1 MFPRALVLALG
12 FGLFLPFDV
21 AAAPAAGWKT
31 GAASIAITPDLP
43 MWMSGYGSRKKPGE
57 QVALPL
63 HAKALAIEDAGG
75 GRVVIVTTDLLGI
88 PRVLRLAVEA
98 EAKTRYGLAREQLLL
113 NASHTHSGP
122 ELRGVRT
129 SLNDLDPARSERVA
143 AYQAQVQERI
153 VTVIGQ
159 ALERRK
165 PSTLAFSKARAGFA
179 MNRRK
184 DYRLT
189 PGSPGYDKVP
199 NPYGPVDHDVPVL
212 IATDSGGRTQAIL
225 FGYACH
231 NTTSG
236 DYAFHGDYAGFAQ
249 ANLEETYPGVV
260 ALFMTGCGGDQNP
273 YPRGPMVPGQSALD
287 LARRHGVALA
297 TAVAAALNAHPRPV
311 TGPVASRLEDVAL
324 AYLPAPSRAELEERL
339 RAKSEADRD
348 YARVLLEWLTRDGRL
363 PEHYPYPVQV
373 IHFGRDLALVG
384 LASETVVDFS
394 LRLKRELNMP
404 AVWVAGYCNDFMG
417 YIPSRR
423 IWDEGGYEGGGAMT
437 YWRDTMYRVL
447 HPNRWDSTV
456 EEKIVGKVH
465 ELHQQ
470 LTGTTR

>member
-1 MFPRALVLALG
+1 MILRTSLFALVL
-12 FGLFLPFDV
+12 GLLWPV
-21 AAAPAAGWKT
+21 EILAAAASWKI

-43 MWMSGYGSRKKPGE
+43 MWMSGYGARKKPGE
-57 QVALPL
+57 QVAVPL
-63 HAKALAIEDAGG
+63 HAKALAIDDAAG

-88 PRVLRLAVEA
+88 PRVLRQAVET
-98 EAKTRYGLAREQLLL
+98 EAQRRFGLAREQLLL

-122 ELRGVRT
+122 ELRGVKT
-129 SLNDLDPARSERVA
+129 SLNDLDPVRSKRVA
-143 AYQAQVQERI
+143 AYQAEVQEKI
-153 VTVIGQ
+153 VTVIAQ
-159 ALERRK
+159 ALERRQ
-165 PSTLAFSKARAGFA
+165 PATLAFSKARAGFA

-184 DYRLT
+184 DYSLT
-189 PGSPGYDKVP
+189 PESPGYNKVP

-212 IATDSGGRTQAIL
+212 VATDSGVRTQAIL

-273 YPRGPMVPGQSALD
+273 YPRGPMVPGQSAIE
-287 LARRHGVALA
+287 LARRHGVSLA
-297 TAVAAALNAHPRPV
+297 SAVAAALNAHPRPLQ
-311 TGPVASRLEDVAL
+311 GSIASRLEDVAL
-324 AYLPAPSRAELEERL
+324 PYLTVPTRAELEERT
-339 RAKSEADRD
+339 RAKNEADRD
-348 YARVLLEWLTRDGRL
+348 YAQVLLEWLTRDGRL
-363 PEHYPYPVQV
+363 PDHYSYPVQV

-394 LRLKRELNMP
+394 LRLKRELAMP

-423 IWDEGGYEGGGAMT
+423 IWEEGGYEGGGAMT

-447 HPNRWDSTV
+447 HPNKWDSSV
-456 EEKIVGKVH
+456 EDRIVGKVH
-465 ELHQQ
+465 DLHRQ
-470 LTGTTR
+470 LAGPPR